1 MTETV
6 LTALA
11 DGVLVLTLNRPE
23 KLNAFNVDMH
33 LALHAGLKRAHDDA
47 AVRAVLLTGAGRGFC
62 AGQDLGDRDP
72 SKATE
77 APDLGQTLDLK
88 GRVERNPYGMMAAAI
103 GVGYVLGGGLFTP
116 LTGRILK
123 LGVRLAMLPFV
134 KDELLGM
141 AEAALQGYQAGQ
153 SSVGGQSGGGVQ
165 SGAAGI
171 GTSPRTGGP
180 GNIS

>member
-1 MTETV
+1 MTTFQNTPNNGSHSSGDNQGFGQRVDQIGSEAQH
-6 LTALA
+6 LWS
-11 DGVLVLTLNRPE
+11 
-23 KLNAFNVDMH
+23 NA
-33 LALHAGLKRAHDDA
+33 RS
-47 AVRAVLLTGAGRGFC
+47 AV
-62 AGQDLGDRDP
+62 
-72 SKATE
+72 S
-77 APDLGQTLDLK
+77 DLGQTLDIK
-88 GRVERNPYGMMAAAI
+88 GRVERNPYGMMFAAL

-141 AEAALQGYQAGQ
+141 AENALRGYEAGQ
-153 SSVGGQSGGGVQ
+153 ASVGGQT
-165 SGAAGI
+165 GAAGA